1 MGNKKKILIPGGT
14 GFIGYHLCLFFKKKN
29 WVVHSVSKTKP
40 KANRR
45 IKGIKYI
52 YCDVTDRKNLK
63 KKLHRYYDYI
73 VNLSGYVDHSK
84 SKSIKKVHF
93 DGCKNLVFNFQAKR
107 PKKFIQ
113 IGSSIEYGKLRSPNI
128 ENNENTQKTFSVYGK
143 AKLMSTKYL
152 LNLKKKFDFPVTILR
167 PYLIYGPRQDLNR
180 IIPIVITN
188 AIDDKIF
195 DCSDGKQLR
204 DFLYIDDFVEAIY
217 KSLINK
223 KNIGEIVNVGYGK
236 PTKIKNVIIKIC
248 KIIGS
253 GTPKFGKIKLRK
265 DETYKLYP
273 DISKARRLLKWKPKI
288 KLNLG
293 LKRTIKFY
301 KQSNEKKS

>member
-1 MGNKKKILIPGGT
+1 
-14 GFIGYHLCLFFKKKN
+14 
-29 WVVHSVSKTKP
+29 
-40 KANRR
+40 
-45 IKGIKYI
+45 
-52 YCDVTDRKNLK
+52 
-63 KKLHRYYDYI
+63 
-73 VNLSGYVDHSK
+73 
-84 SKSIKKVHF
+84 
-93 DGCKNLVFNFQAKR
+93 
-107 PKKFIQ
+107 
-113 IGSSIEYGKLRSPNI
+113 
-128 ENNENTQKTFSVYGK
+128 
-143 AKLMSTKYL
+143 MSTKYL

-188 AIDDKIF
+188 AINDKIF
-195 DCSDGKQLR
+195 DCSDGKQFR

-236 PTKIKNVIIKIC
+236 PTKVKNVIIKIC

-288 KLNLG
+288 ILNLG